1 MGNSRKL
8 RKTLQQLD
16 QRASRSDNSKRKI
29 NERVRRNSRLVAALK
44 AGKLPYTP
52 TIMSWLSQAIEKPS
66 TQIVQG
72 DVDKVIAGN

>member
-29 NERVRRNSRLVAALK
+29 NERVRRNSRLVTALK
-44 AGKLPYTP
+44 SGKLPYTP

-66 TQIVQG
+66 SQIVQS
-72 DVDKVIAGN
+72 DVDKVIAAK